1 MQGEFW
7 CLGHLNDAQLLES
20 TRRTVAR
27 GRELTAQLIAHL
39 SEVEERRLHLHAA
52 CSSMFDYCVNRLGLS
67 EDEACRR
74 IDAARLARRFPTL
87 YPLLADG
94 SVSLSVV
101 ALLKPYLTAENHV
114 ELLQACRGLTQ
125 AKAREQ
131 LAARFPRADVPS
143 TVRKLPEPVRPA
155 IPESMALP
163 LSEPAA
169 VTPVSAVASNVT
181 TPLPP
186 RSPPRPIE
194 PLAPERYKIQL
205 TASREL
211 KNKLEQCRDLMR
223 HANPSGD
230 FAPILERALE
240 LLLDKLMR
248 ERFGAAQRACAS
260 SKSSSGRSLDRATR
274 RAVIAHD
281 GLRCAW
287 VGLDGER
294 CNAKSWL
301 ELDHE
306 EPLAKGGSS
315 AAHNVRVLCQAHNRL
330 AAELEFGRDTIQRA
344 IARRRQRDGT

>member
-1 MQGEFW
+1 
-7 CLGHLNDAQLLES
+7 
-20 TRRTVAR
+20 
-27 GRELTAQLIAHL
+27 
-39 SEVEERRLHLHAA
+39 
-52 CSSMFDYCVNRLGLS
+52 MFDYCVNRLGLS

-87 YPLLADG
+87 YPMLADR
-94 SVSLSVV
+94 SLSLSVV
-101 ALLKPYLTAENHV
+101 ALLKPYLTADNHV

-125 AKAREQ
+125 AKARER
-131 LAARFPRADVPS
+131 LAARFPRTDVPS
-143 TVRKLPEPVRPA
+143 TVRKLPEPACPA
-155 IPESMALP
+155 IPKSMALP
-163 LSEPAA
+163 LSSPAVVAPVPA
-169 VTPVSAVASNVT
+169 VVSDATA
-181 TPLPP
+181 PLLPTP
-186 RSPPRPIE
+186 RSRARAVE

-248 ERFGAAQRACAS
+248 ERFGAARRPRAS
-260 SKSSSGRSLDRATR
+260 TKSATGRNIARATR
-274 RAVIAHD
+274 RAVVAHD

-287 VGLDGER
+287 VGPDGER
-294 CNAKSWL
+294 CNATSWL

-306 EPLAKGGSS
+306 QPIAKGGSS

-330 AAELEFGRDTIQRA
+330 SAELEFGRETITRA
-344 IARRRQRDGT
+344 MARRRQRDGT